1 MKKLIVA
8 AIAMM
13 AMAQAQATL
22 IDFDEFETGPFTGIL
37 GTEDGFTISAT
48 GGLPYIDDYGGVFG
62 NPLNGFFN
70 DASGTTVFS
79 FVSGGTFTF
88 DTLDLIGG
96 MFDQDIA
103 DVIVVGYLDEVLQ
116 QSDTFSTTIDW
127 TTYSANNLA
136 GVTIDKLVVKM
147 PAFGTS
153 GDNLVLAAASGP
165 EPGTLG
171 LLGLGLVGLLAR
183 RRRLAA

>member
-22 IDFDEFETGPFTGIL
+22 IDFDEFETGPLTGIL

-48 GGLPYIDDYGGVFG
+48 GGLPYIDRSVFG

-79 FVSGGTFTF
+79 FVSDGTFTF

-96 MFDQDIA
+96 LFDQEMSS
-103 DVIVVGYLDEVLQ
+103 VMVVGYLDEVLQ
-116 QSDTFSTTIDW
+116 QFDAFSPTTDW
-127 TTYSANNLA
+127 TTFSANNLA

-153 GDNLVLAAASGP
+153 GDNLVLAAASVP